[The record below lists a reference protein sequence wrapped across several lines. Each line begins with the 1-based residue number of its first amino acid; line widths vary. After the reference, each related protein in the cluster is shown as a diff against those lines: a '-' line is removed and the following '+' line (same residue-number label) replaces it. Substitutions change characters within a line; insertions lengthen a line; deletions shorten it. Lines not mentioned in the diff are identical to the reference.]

1 LKFRVIY
8 DLINPENYEGRYKQ
22 SPREAYLHCYWKPLI
37 YKIIQLVCRTMLKK
51 SMIVEALDVGCG
63 TGVYTKEIAKN
74 SQICV
79 GLDLSENMIRYC
91 KGKYRELDL
100 VLADAHKLPF
110 RNEYFRLVVSIGLLE
125 YVQKDVVLK
134 EISIIMKRKAFLI
147 VAVPNKYSA
156 CRLPI
161 KILSKVSGKKYITK
175 DPSFKEM
182 LRSFTSLHFKL
193 IWYKMDDGLIFLPD
207 FLDRIIGGEVYRLM
221 EKMFK
226 QVLGR
231 NPFSNVMLFL
241 LQKI

>member
-1 LKFRVIY
+1 L
-8 DLINPENYEGRYKQ
+8 
-22 SPREAYLHCYWKPLI
+22 
-37 YKIIQLVCRTMLKK
+37 
-51 SMIVEALDVGCG
+51 
-63 TGVYTKEIAKN
+63 KEIAR
-74 SQICV
+74 V
-79 GLDLSENMIRYC
+79 
-91 KGKYRELDL
+91 
-100 VLADAHKLPF
+100 
-110 RNEYFRLVVSIGLLE
+110 
-125 YVQKDVVLK
+125 
-134 EISIIMKRKAFLI
+134 MKRKAFLI

-161 KILSKVSGKKYITK
+161 KILSKVSGRKYITK

-207 FLDRIIGGEVYRLM
+207 FLDRMIGGEVYRLM